1 MVCIEVSLKGFFYII
16 KRIPNALMQVSAGST
31 TCAQFSAIYPVMVVP
46 SVYFIGRW
54 SKLIALINMSK
65 LSIRFNYWS

>member
-1 MVCIEVSLKGFFYII
+1 
-16 KRIPNALMQVSAGST
+16 MQVSAGST

-54 SKLIALINMSK
+54 PKPIAFIYMSK